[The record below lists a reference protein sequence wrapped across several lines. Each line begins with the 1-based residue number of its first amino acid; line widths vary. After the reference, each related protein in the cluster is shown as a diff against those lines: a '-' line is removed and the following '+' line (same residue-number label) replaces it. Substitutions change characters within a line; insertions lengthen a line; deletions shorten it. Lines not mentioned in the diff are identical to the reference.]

1 MSETDPFNPQ
11 DMSLQP
17 PALTPDYRS
26 SRLRAPRH
34 KLLSLEQGP
43 GELTGPTFG
52 HDVIGPNDNDLIIN
66 YAAPGSAAIG
76 EQIMVHGH
84 LLDENARPVPQALLE
99 FWQANAGGRYRH
111 KKDGYLAPLD
121 PNFGG
126 CGRTLTDENGYFS
139 FRTVRPGPYPWPNGG
154 NDWRPAHI
162 HFSCFGQGWTQRL
175 ITQMYFEGDP
185 HIPLC
190 PIVQTI
196 ADPEAIDRLTARL
209 DMAHTVPMGFRAFR
223 FDLVLRGRASTLFE
237 NNLEG
242 N

>member
-1 MSETDPFNPQ
+1 MSDKGPFNPQ

-26 SRLRAPRH
+26 SRLRAPLH
-34 KLLSLEQGP
+34 KLLSLEQGA
-43 GELTGPTFG
+43 GELTGPAFG
-52 HDVIGPNDNDLIIN
+52 QDVIGPNDNNLIIN
-66 YAAPGSAAIG
+66 YAAPGAAAIG
-76 EQIMVHGH
+76 EQIMVHGY
-84 LLDENARPVPQALLE
+84 LLDENARPVPEALLE

-111 KKDGYLAPLD
+111 KKDSYLAPLD

-126 CGRTLTDENGYFS
+126 CGRTITDEMGYFS

-196 ADPEAIDRLTARL
+196 PDPKAIERLTARL
-209 DMAHTVPMGFRAFR
+209 DMEHTVPMQFRAFR
-223 FDLVLRGRASTLFE
+223 FDIVLRGRGSTLFE
-237 NNLEG
+237 NKLEG

>member
-1 MSETDPFNPQ
+1 MSETGPFNPQ

-26 SRLRAPRH
+26 SRLRAPSH

-99 FWQANAGGRYRH
+99 FWPMLAGVIATKKMAIWRLWIPILAAVAGR
-111 KKDGYLAPLD
+111 
-121 PNFGG
+121 
-126 CGRTLTDENGYFS
+126 
-139 FRTVRPGPYPWPNGG
+139 
-154 NDWRPAHI
+154 
-162 HFSCFGQGWTQRL
+162 
-175 ITQMYFEGDP
+175 
-185 HIPLC
+185 
-190 PIVQTI
+190 
-196 ADPEAIDRLTARL
+196 
-209 DMAHTVPMGFRAFR
+209 
-223 FDLVLRGRASTLFE
+223 
-237 NNLEG
+237 
-242 N
+242 